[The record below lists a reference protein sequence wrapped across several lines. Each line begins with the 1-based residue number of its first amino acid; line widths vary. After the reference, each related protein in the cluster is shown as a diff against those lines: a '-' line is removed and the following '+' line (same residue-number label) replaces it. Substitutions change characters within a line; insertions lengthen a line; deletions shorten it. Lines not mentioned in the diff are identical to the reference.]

1 MIALSWLLL
10 IALAAGVVA
19 LVDGI
24 TRTRGRGSS
33 VLAIIQIIAAA
44 LFLLSLFF
52 PNIPFG
58 SLVLAII
65 TGVLV
70 AVQLFL
76 RGGAKRGGIALTV
89 IALILLALW
98 IVLSQGWIIIPGV
111 N

>member
-10 IALAAGVVA
+10 IALAAGILA

-24 TRTRGRGSS
+24 GRMRGRGSS
-33 VLAIIQIIAAA
+33 VLAIVQIVAAA

-65 TGVLV
+65 AGVVV
-70 AVQLFL
+70 AVRLFV
-76 RGGAKRGGIALTV
+76 RGGGKRGGIAITV